1 MVFVDPFFLIVFLP
15 VVLALFYGVT
25 PRLGGNAGLAILLL
39 VSIVFYAKFGLAFAA
54 LLLSS
59 IAVNFAAGA
68 TLVQTDDARD
78 AVRKGALILGQA
90 WNFGALLYFKY
101 WLYIGA
107 LLTPASGIAPGAAEL
122 AIPVGISFYTFHQAV
137 FLMDAYA
144 RKPEVVAYLGD
155 LSTALGRV
163 RGAMRYGAFIC
174 FFPQLVIGPIV
185 YMSEFAPSVERK
197 GFGRFRRTDL
207 EVGLTLVL
215 IGLAKK
221 LVIADRMAPMAA
233 NLFSVTTQG
242 AVADPATAWMGV
254 LAYFLQL
261 YFDFSGYSDMAVG
274 LARMLGVRLPIN
286 FDSPLRATGII
297 DFYKRWHITLTRV
310 IARFLFTPLAMW
322 GTRRAFDWRLGRW
335 GQKALASWLPLIV
348 NFQVIALWHGALAT
362 FLVFGLIHGLWYI
375 VETEVR
381 ASKRWKRWAKTQPE
395 RRLTAYGQAITVLP
409 LMLTFALFAS
419 PDLASYGLVLKS
431 LFGGA
436 ADWSG
441 MAFHGREWGLIAA
454 GFAIVWLFPNSNEL
468 VSRYRPGILTWSNPS
483 TTPPLLALRWRPNLA
498 WGALMILIIAAGIY
512 SQSQKAPFLYQ
523 GF

>member
-15 VVLALFYGVT
+15 LVLAAFYWLT
-25 PRLGGNAGLAILLL
+25 PRLGGNAGLALLL
-39 VSIVFYAKFGLAFAA
+39 AASILFYVKFGVAFCA
-54 LLLSS
+54 LLLTS
-59 IAVNFAAGA
+59 IAVNFAVGA
-68 TLVQTDDARD
+68 YLVMTEDAKES
-78 AVRKGALILGQA
+78 ARKAALALGQA
-90 WNFGALLYFKY
+90 WNFGALVYFKY

-107 LLTPASGIAPGAAEL
+107 LLTPGNGAAPGAAEL

-144 RKPEVVAYLGD
+144 KKSEVVAYLGD
-155 LSTALGRV
+155 LSGALGRL
-163 RGAMRYGAFIC
+163 RAGIRYAAFIC

-185 YMSEFAPSVERK
+185 YMSEFAPSVDRK
-197 GFGRFRRTDL
+197 GFGRFKRTDL

-233 NLFSVTTQG
+233 NLFSVTGQG
-242 AVADPATAWMGV
+242 AVADPVTAWMGV

-322 GTRRAFDWRLGRW
+322 GTRKAMERRMGRL
-335 GQKALASWLPLIV
+335 GQKALSSWLPLLV
-348 NFQVIALWHGALAT
+348 NFQIIALWHGALAT
-362 FLVFGLIHGLWYI
+362 FLVFGLIHGIWYI
-375 VETEVR
+375 IETEVR
-381 ASKRWKRWAKTQPE
+381 ASKRWKKWAKTQPD
-395 RRLTAYGQAITVLP
+395 RRLTVMGQAITVLP
-409 LMLTFALFAS
+409 LVLTFALFAS
-419 PDLASYGLVLKS
+419 PDLKSYGLVLQS
-431 LFGGA
+431 LFTLS
-436 ADWSG
+436 ADTSA
-441 MAFHGREWGLIAA
+441 MAFHGREWALIAA
-454 GFAIVWLFPNSNEL
+454 GFAIVWLLPNSTEL
-468 VSRYRPGILTWSNPS
+468 TSRYRPGLLSWTNPS
-483 TTPPLLALRWRPNLA
+483 TTPGLFALRWRPDLA
-498 WGALMILIIAAGIY
+498 WGALMVLIIAAGIY